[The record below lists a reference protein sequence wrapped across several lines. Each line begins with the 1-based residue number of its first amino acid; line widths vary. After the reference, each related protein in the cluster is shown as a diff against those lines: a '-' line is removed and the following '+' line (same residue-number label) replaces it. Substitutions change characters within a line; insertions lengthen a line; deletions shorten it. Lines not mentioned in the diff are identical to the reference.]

1 MLSIVPSPDGSRIYI
16 GGSFT
21 NVNGQIRNRIA
32 ALNPTTGALITTFQ
46 PKPDATV
53 RAIAAT
59 NDTVYFGGLLSS
71 VNRRQSPGAR
81 SAAVKA
87 SDGALLPWA
96 PNAQP
101 AAACTR

>member
-1 MLSIVPSPDGSRIYI
+1 MTCCRIVPSPDGSRIYI

-71 VNRRQSPGAR
+71 VNGIARTRVRGRQGHRRHPAPLGAR
-81 SAAVKA
+81 SPA
-87 SDGALLPWA
+87 
-96 PNAQP
+96 